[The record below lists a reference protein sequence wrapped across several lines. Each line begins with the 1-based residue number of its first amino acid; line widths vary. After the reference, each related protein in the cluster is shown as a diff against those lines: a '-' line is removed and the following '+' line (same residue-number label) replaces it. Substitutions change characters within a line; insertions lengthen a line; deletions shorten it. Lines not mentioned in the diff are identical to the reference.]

1 MTDIVLQTTRQ
12 KISYSGNITR
22 AIVLFLG
29 GEKKKKL
36 RCFPQTNTW
45 YKNQKSENLYLT
57 ILEL

>member
-29 GEKKKKL
+29 GEKKK
-36 RCFPQTNTW
+36 T
-45 YKNQKSENLYLT
+45 
-57 ILEL
+57 

>member
-29 GEKKKKL
+29 GEKKL
-36 RCFPQTNTW
+36 RYIPQTNTW